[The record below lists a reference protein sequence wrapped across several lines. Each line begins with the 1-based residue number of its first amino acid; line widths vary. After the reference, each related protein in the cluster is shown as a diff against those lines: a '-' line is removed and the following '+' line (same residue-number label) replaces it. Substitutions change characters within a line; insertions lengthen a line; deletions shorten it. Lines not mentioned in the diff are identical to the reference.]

1 MPKPTVRVL
10 LVEDDE
16 DDFILTRDLLNEIE
30 GVKYSLHWISE
41 FDEALKRFGSAYYDV
56 ILIDYYFGGRTGVE
70 LVREAIEQGCVTPM
84 ILLTGL
90 GNKDVDVAAMEAGAV
105 DYLEK
110 AGLTTQLLERSIR
123 YAMAAAAARR
133 ALLDRSMLLR
143 MTLDNTGSGIAALD
157 RSMRLIAWNSRFLEM
172 LGLETGF
179 ESLDGFAGHAGPE
192 IELLSKRVVD
202 ALNIVCIPADGRTEH
217 VRGDGRILEIR
228 FNRIPEDGLVIL
240 CIDVTENKRSEA
252 MLIKAKEVAELA
264 SRAKSEFLANMSHEL
279 RTPLNAIIGFS
290 ELISNQ
296 LKGPIGSN
304 EYLDYVSDIH
314 HSGRH
319 LLEIINDI
327 LDLSKI
333 ESGRFELR
341 EERVD
346 PTDIVESCLRMI
358 RERAEDAK
366 VSITCEM
373 EADLPYLWADGRAM
387 KQSLLNLLSN
397 SVKFTPSGGEI
408 LVRAT
413 RTKDGGLCLLVRD
426 TGIGIETEYMSKVL
440 EPFGQAASAFTRG
453 TPGTGLGLPLV
464 KSLTKL
470 LDGEFILESTAGI
483 GTEARIQLP
492 AKRVLNQQPIGRT
505 RKGHPVGGHAM

>member
-1 MPKPTVRVL
+1 MPKPSVRVL

-16 DDFILTRDLLNEIE
+16 DDFILTRDLLDEIE
-30 GVKYSLHWISE
+30 GADYNVHWISQ
-41 FDEALKRFGSAYYDV
+41 FDEALERFKSDYYDV
-56 ILIDYYFGGRTGVE
+56 ILIDYFFGGRTGVE
-70 LVREAIEQGCVTPM
+70 LVQEAIGQGCVTPM
-84 ILLTGL
+84 ILMTGL
-90 GNKDVDVAAMEAGAV
+90 GNKEVDVAAMEAGAA

-110 AGLTTQLLERSIR
+110 AGLTAQLLERSIR
-123 YAMAAAAARR
+123 YAMAAATARR
-133 ALLDRSMLLR
+133 ALLDRSMLLG

-172 LGLETGF
+172 LGLEKGF
-179 ESLDGFAGHAGPE
+179 ENFDGFSGHAGPE
-192 IELLSKRVVD
+192 IDQLSERVVD
-202 ALNIVCIPADGRTEH
+202 ALKIVCIPADCRREH
-217 VRGDGRILEIR
+217 VRGDGRIIEIR
-228 FNRIPEDGLVIL
+228 FNRAAQDGLVVL
-240 CIDVTENKRSEA
+240 CIDVTESKRSEA
-252 MLIKAKEVAELA
+252 MLVRAKEVAELA

-290 ELISNQ
+290 ELMSTQ

-333 ESGRFELR
+333 ESGKFELC

-346 PTDIVESCLRMI
+346 PRDVVDSCLRMI
-358 RERAEDAK
+358 RERAEDADIT
-366 VSITCEM
+366 ITCEI
-373 EADLPYLWADGRAM
+373 EPGLPYLWADSRAL

-397 SVKFTPSGGEI
+397 SVKFTPSGGSI
-408 LVRAT
+408 LVRASSMA
-413 RTKDGGLCLLVRD
+413 DGGTCFMVRD
-426 TGIGIETEYMSKVL
+426 TGVGIEPEYMTKVL

-464 KSLTKL
+464 KSLTNL
-470 LDGEFILESTAGI
+470 LEGEFVLESAPGK
-483 GTEARIQLP
+483 GSEARIQLP
-492 AKRVLNQQPIGRT
+492 AERVLNQRPIGRT
-505 RKGHPVGGHAM
+505 RKIYPNPR